1 METTNAF
8 APKMAMKECVDPPE
22 QLVNA
27 VLMLAHVMDTRLG
40 DLRGKLDKIADMLAE
55 Q

>member
-1 METTNAF
+1 MDTTDTF
-8 APKMAMKECVDPPE
+8 SPKMALEEAMDPPE

-27 VLMLAHVMDTRLG
+27 VLMLANVMDTRIG
-40 DLRGKLDKIADMLAE
+40 DFRGKLDKIAEMLAE

>member
-1 METTNAF
+1 MDTTDTF
-8 APKMAMKECVDPPE
+8 SSKMAVEEGMDPPE

-27 VLMLAHVMDTRLG
+27 VLKLANVMDTRLG
-40 DLRGKLDKIADMLAE
+40 DFRSKLDKIADMLAE